1 MKWRSFG
8 GCPRKHSFT
17 LITNN
22 DSLDWKGLTAEAME
36 ARVLPK
42 VKPGSILLFHNNGK
56 YTTEALPAIIGKLQE
71 KGFKF
76 VTVSELIGE
85 SLEAQKKQS

>member
-1 MKWRSFG
+1 M
-8 GCPRKHSFT
+8 
-17 LITNN
+17 
-22 DSLDWKGLTAEAME
+22 
-36 ARVLPK
+36 PK